1 MGKKIF
7 KITSKANKELR
18 WYDDSRE
25 SQFIVYSP
33 YFVYSFID
41 RQDAIESGC
50 DVSNLEFRNISD
62 VVNAFSRNEI
72 TSGDILKGAIK
83 NGANYK
89 QKEAS
94 PIKYY
99 SHKYLHNVYIGADAR
114 NTVVVREDYLPKD
127 YNIYNDTN
135 VATFKDPIIVQDRVY
150 DCRWAYILP
159 VNSMSDMERYINFN
173 N

>member
-7 KITSKANKELR
+7 KMTSKANKELR

-25 SQFIVYSP
+25 SQFIVHSP
-33 YFVYSFID
+33 YFIYSFID
-41 RQDAIESGC
+41 KQDAIESG
-50 DVSNLEFRNISD
+50 VNLSNLEFRNISD
-62 VVNAFSRNEI
+62 CVNAFSRECI
-72 TSGDILKGAIK
+72 LSGDILKGAIAS
-83 NGANYK
+83 GADYK

-99 SHKYLHNVYIGADAR
+99 SHKYLHNVYIGTDAR

-127 YNIYNDTN
+127 YIYHDTN

-150 DCRWAYILP
+150 DCRWAYVLP
-159 VNSMSDMERYINFN
+159 VNIMSDMERYINFN